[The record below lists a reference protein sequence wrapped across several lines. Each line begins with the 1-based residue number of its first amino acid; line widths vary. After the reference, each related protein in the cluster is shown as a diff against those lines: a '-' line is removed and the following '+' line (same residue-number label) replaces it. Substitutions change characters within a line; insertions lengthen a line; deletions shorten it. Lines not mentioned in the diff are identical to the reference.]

1 MYDIDINTICQ
12 ALINPPRAGVVNNG
26 IEHHFLRH
34 LMPLNRGNPAPSLVD
49 DVTINGCTSNKP
61 HREGNF
67 PVVIILHLIFFHFRV
82 N

>member
-1 MYDIDINTICQ
+1 MTPSHMSVGPKHEPQLCE
-12 ALINPPRAGVVNNG
+12 PGVVNNG

-34 LMPLNRGNPAPSLVD
+34 LMPLNIGNPAPSLVD

>member
-1 MYDIDINTICQ
+1 MHPHTRRTEMQ
-12 ALINPPRAGVVNNG
+12 TPGVVNNG